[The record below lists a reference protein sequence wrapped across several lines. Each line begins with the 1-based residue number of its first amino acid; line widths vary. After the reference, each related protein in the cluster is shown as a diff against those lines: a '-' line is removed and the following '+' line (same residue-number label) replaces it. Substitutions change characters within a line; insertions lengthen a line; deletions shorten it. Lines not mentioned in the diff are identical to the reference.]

1 MSESLAE
8 SLRALGLTG
17 SEDPATDETAASDG
31 GEGDPAARIRALC
44 AAERE
49 CTVGADE
56 LGDDVDLT
64 SVGFDDLGL
73 LTLAMLTEQTFD
85 VELTDAEIHGART
98 VGDLVSAVRRAQ
110 QDTATPADQA
120 GGDAEHGTPPH
131 RP

>member
-1 MSESLAE
+1 MSESLAD

-17 SEDPATDETAASDG
+17 SEDPAAGETASADAG
-31 GEGDPAARIRALC
+31 QGNPAARIRALC

-49 CTVGADE
+49 CTVGANE

-85 VELTDAEIHGART
+85 VALTDAEIHGART
-98 VGDLVSAVRRAQ
+98 VSDLATAVERARS
-110 QDTATPADQA
+110 DSPD
-120 GGDAEHGTPPH
+120 
-131 RP
+131 R